1 MRTLNTISLIP
12 LALALSGCM
21 VVPVVDNNEAASSG
35 CKTYTRSM
43 SLKAV
48 GLQPN
53 GCNTEECLATVL
65 VIAAGS
71 VLVSGSIVLVGN
83 SVHWLEY
90 QGTCSDGYLHAAKRL
105 FLESIGNSKQ
115 APAS

>member
-1 MRTLNTISLIP
+1 MKNPNTFSLIP
-12 LALALSGCM
+12 LALALSACM

-35 CKTYTRSM
+35 CETYTKSM

-48 GLQPN
+48 SWQPS
-53 GCNTEECLATVL
+53 CNTNECLATVV
-65 VIAAGS
+65 VIGAGS

-90 QGTCSDGYLHAAKRL
+90 QGTCSDGYLNATKQL

>member
-1 MRTLNTISLIP
+1 MKNPNTFSLIP
-12 LALALSGCM
+12 LALALSACM

-35 CKTYTRSM
+35 CETYTRSM
-43 SLKAV
+43 SLKTV
-48 GLQPN
+48 SWQPS
-53 GCNTEECLATVL
+53 CNTNECLATVV
-65 VIAAGS
+65 VIGAGS

-83 SVHWLEY
+83 SAHWLEY
-90 QGTCSDGYLHAAKRL
+90 QGTCSNGYLNATKQL